1 MHLYTYDPA
10 PNPKR
15 IYYVLKYKGV
25 EVPTTQIDLAAQEQF
40 SDEFKAVN
48 ERCSV
53 PALTL
58 EDGRVLCS
66 ALAIAQYIDSQF
78 PNKPIFGRDDV
89 ERAEVVDWT
98 HRLFVDGYT
107 PIQDM
112 LRNRSKHFENRAVV
126 GRVNVPQIPDLI
138 ARGKLRLDDFWQ
150 VMDEHLEGR
159 DFVVT
164 DIPTMAD
171 IDLYC
176 VCEFSAWVKEQ
187 VPEQASNLQRWLH
200 SFKEVLGG
208 VSR

>member
-15 IYYVLKYKGV
+15 ISYVLQYKGIDI
-25 EVPTTQIDLAAQEQF
+25 PTTQIDLAKLEQF

-53 PALTL
+53 PALKL

-66 ALAIAQYIDSQF
+66 VLAIAQYLDSMY
-78 PNKPIFGRDDV
+78 PEHPIFGRDAI
-89 ERAEVVDWT
+89 ERAEVTDWT
-98 HRLFVDGYT
+98 HRLFIDGYV

-126 GRVNVPQIPDLI
+126 GRINVPQIPDLI

-150 VMDEHLEGR
+150 VMDEHLADRE
-159 DFVVT
+159 FIVT

-176 VCEFSAWVKEQ
+176 LCEFAGWVKEH
-187 VPEQASNLQRWLH
+187 VPENASHLQRWIQR
-200 SFKEVLGG
+200 FKEVLGG